1 MVDVYTGYIP
11 SRRPA
16 AKRVRSVEG
25 CSDSNRDTDN
35 DRALTLLHELRRHL
49 RGRSV
54 HTVERVKALLDDD
67 IDDDTPVAVKLR
79 RAEPLNTVDA
89 VDVDIGDDGPGR
101 SGYVDNQPNAA
112 QLLSHVD
119 ESISKYDDQHLSQ
132 RSLFSFTQQK
142 PDAIDAHAQS
152 NINAA
157 QPLLSELFLK
167 VRSAQNMQA
176 AAVFGS
182 DSDNDA
188 ER

>member
-67 IDDDTPVAVKLR
+67 FDDDTPVAVKLR

-119 ESISKYDDQHLSQ
+119 ESISKYDDQHLSK
-132 RSLFSFTQQK
+132 RSLFSFTTHCYFHSFYCLWPTRCNRRNK
-142 PDAIDAHAQS
+142 TAR
-152 NINAA
+152 
-157 QPLLSELFLK
+157 
-167 VRSAQNMQA
+167 RSHFISGFQ
-176 AAVFGS
+176 FGIFY
-182 DSDNDA
+182 
-188 ER
+188 